1 MQKSNLVEYSHTYS
15 KTLGSLWEHYRDEPA
30 LNNSNVVIDFSAD
43 SNNNISFKLK
53 QKIAGQTGNN
63 GKENVKIMV
72 PLNYL
77 SNFWK
82 ALEILLVNCEI
93 SLILTQSRN

>member
-1 MQKSNLVEYSHTYS
+1 M
-15 KTLGSLWEHYRDEPA
+15 WEHYRDEPA

-82 ALEILLVNCEI
+82 ALEILLINCEI
-93 SLILTQSRN
+93 SLILT